1 MKKLYISPELE
12 ILYFIAM
19 ENMANGNGIDWYNG
33 ESVQAEEESADA
45 TIPGGQIPG
54 WGN

>member
-12 ILYFIAM
+12 IWCFIPM
-19 ENMANGNGIDWYNG
+19 ENMANGIDWYNG
-33 ESVQAEEESADA
+33 DLVDPDEGSADA
-45 TIPGGQIPG
+45 TVPGGQIPG

>member
-12 ILYFIAM
+12 ILYFFPM

-33 ESVQAEEESADA
+33 IVSEEDKEHVDA
-45 TIPGGQIPG
+45 SLPGTQVPG

>member
-12 ILYFIAM
+12 ILYFVPM
-19 ENMANGNGIDWYNG
+19 ENMANNINWYNG
-33 ESVQAEEESADA
+33 ELAEVDEFSNPDA